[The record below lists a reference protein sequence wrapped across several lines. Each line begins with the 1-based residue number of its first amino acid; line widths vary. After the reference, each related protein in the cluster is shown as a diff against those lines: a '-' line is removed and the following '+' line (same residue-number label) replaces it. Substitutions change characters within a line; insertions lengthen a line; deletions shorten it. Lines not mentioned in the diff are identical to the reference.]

1 MKNRAISLPDLRQ
14 YPKQSFGYTMGVSVK
29 FSWKILLNTF
39 IWVLITL
46 SIGGTWLISISFKKS
61 IVEAREDILDK
72 NLMQKV
78 TITTLMSNYNR
89 LAYQNEDMAI
99 KAVLRTLE
107 TNWEHSNSQYRIKY
121 WDGEVLS
128 EKNIEEIQWKI
139 PMPQPTEKEFYHGVY
154 KVGDRYYMQGVSC
167 LLFYEETIVIENME
181 DITTIFETRE
191 EQSKIFLKITLVIGM
206 LAAICNYFLSKWLT
220 ASIKELEK
228 VTSLVADGDL
238 GARVKK
244 ISKDEIGSLSQKFN
258 DMADT
263 LENNI
268 KELKEESIRQ
278 KDFVGSFS
286 HEIKTPLTS
295 IIGYADLLRTHKVDE
310 ETRFEAA
317 NYIFLEGKR
326 LENLSLKMLEL
337 LVERKKE
344 PDYKN
349 CSITQLVEEVLMT
362 MKLRMDEKKI
372 KLKVDMESI
381 SSFVDKDLMKTVI
394 INLLDNAIKAVE
406 AKGVIS
412 IILISC
418 NKDIVMS
425 VIDNGCGI
433 PKEDVSRVTEPFYMA
448 DKSRSRN
455 NGGVGLGLAI
465 CNQIMELHNGRIE
478 IESEVGKGTRVSI
491 RWKEIEG

>member
-1 MKNRAISLPDLRQ
+1 M
-14 YPKQSFGYTMGVSVK
+14 
-29 FSWKILLNTF
+29 
-39 IWVLITL
+39 
-46 SIGGTWLISISFKKS
+46 
-61 IVEAREDILDK
+61 
-72 NLMQKV
+72 
-78 TITTLMSNYNR
+78 
-89 LAYQNEDMAI
+89 
-99 KAVLRTLE
+99 
-107 TNWEHSNSQYRIKY
+107 
-121 WDGEVLS
+121 
-128 EKNIEEIQWKI
+128 
-139 PMPQPTEKEFYHGVY
+139 
-154 KVGDRYYMQGVSC
+154 
-167 LLFYEETIVIENME
+167 
-181 DITTIFETRE
+181 
-191 EQSKIFLKITLVIGM
+191 
-206 LAAICNYFLSKWLT
+206 
-220 ASIKELEK
+220 
-228 VTSLVADGDL
+228 
-238 GARVKK
+238 
-244 ISKDEIGSLSQKFN
+244 
-258 DMADT
+258 
-263 LENNI
+263 
-268 KELKEESIRQ
+268 
-278 KDFVGSFS
+278 
-286 HEIKTPLTS
+286 
-295 IIGYADLLRTHKVDE
+295 DE